1 MTHPEKKDE
10 FGMTKMEVVL
20 TWFAFPSLTVE
31 AGCVWRVCYV
41 TDWGGFPVVAGSIVS
56 ASLHGATLM
65 ANAFRASFTV
75 GVVNTT

>member
-1 MTHPEKKDE
+1 MR
-10 FGMTKMEVVL
+10 KMAKSLDQLEP

-41 TDWGGFPVVAGSIVS
+41 TDWSGFPVVAGSIVS
-56 ASLHGATLM
+56 ASLHRTTLM